1 MKPCLWLFVRGFLQ
15 TGKLGGGSNEGMW
28 GIEFSLMVCLL
39 LSSDASAAAGPCRM
53 EVGVRHI
60 ELPSMVPQGLDPRA
74 LALSILTVAEK

>member
-1 MKPCLWLFVRGFLQ
+1 
-15 TGKLGGGSNEGMW
+15 MW

-39 LSSDASAAAGPCRM
+39 LSSAGSAAARPCRM

-74 LALSILTVAEK
+74 PALSYLTVAEK